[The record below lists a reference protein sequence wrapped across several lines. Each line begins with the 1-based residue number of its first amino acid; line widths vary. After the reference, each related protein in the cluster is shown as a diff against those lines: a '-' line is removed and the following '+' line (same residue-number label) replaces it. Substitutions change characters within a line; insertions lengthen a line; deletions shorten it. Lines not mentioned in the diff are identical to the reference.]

1 MKFALAVCGLT
12 LATASAASASGNI
25 FCRNADES
33 VSLNMMISRSD
44 TLTVVRTVLIMG
56 DETWSDDPVVQPVL
70 PIRAGQAYE
79 NDGALLVDFVAE
91 AEGAVIARL
100 KAFSTMGEDDY
111 VSGGI
116 FTVKG
121 KGSWVVDC
129 SDRG

>member
-1 MKFALAVCGLT
+1 MKLALAICGLILT
-12 LATASAASASGNI
+12 SASAASASGNI

-33 VSLNMMISRSD
+33 VVLNLMTSRAY
-44 TLTVVRTVLIMG
+44 TLTVVRTVLTMG
-56 DETWSDDPVVQPVL
+56 EEIWSDDPVVQPVK
-70 PIRAGQAYE
+70 PIRSGQAYE
-79 NDGALLVDFVAE
+79 NDGMLMVDFVAE

-100 KAFSTMGEDDY
+100 KAFSTVGEDDF